1 MRVAGASVAEV
12 VVDDATAVFCKR
24 NKYVC
29 AKSVGVGF
37 QNLLEYE
44 RALKANPVQVEKRR
58 VYDHVV
64 HGAGYDVKTAT
75 AATTRV
81 REGRKET
88 QALARGKLARAVHTI
103 LQDTSID
110 IDAPLSQHEV
120 ALQAAEAAEIAKQS
134 LFELYQTN

>member
-12 VVDDATAVFCKR
+12 VVDDATAVFCRR

-29 AKSVGVGF
+29 AKSVGAGF
-37 QNLLEYE
+37 KNMLEYE
-44 RALKANPVQVEKRR
+44 RGLKANPVQVEERR

-110 IDAPLSQHEV
+110 IDAPLIQHEV
-120 ALQAAEAAEIAKQS
+120 ALRAAEAAEIGS
-134 LFELYQTN
+134 LSLIHI